1 MRRLFSTRTLF
12 LAFLVFLVPAASRAQ
27 VSVGVSVRV
36 GPPALPVYEQPP
48 CPVEGYLWTPGYW
61 AYGDEGY
68 YWVPGVWVAP
78 PRVGVLWTPGYWGW
92 NDGVYV
98 FHAGYWAPHVG
109 FYGGVNYGFG
119 YGGVGF
125 VGGEWRGGRF
135 AYNTAVVNVNRT
147 TIHNTYINKTVIVN
161 NRTVNR
167 TSFNGG
173 PGGINARPTREE
185 MSASRERHIQP
196 TAMQVSHQRFAGS
209 NRANFAS
216 ENHGRPAMAAMGR
229 VDAREGKQ
237 QARIDNGAKSGQ
249 LTPRETGRLE
259 NREANINREVRN
271 DRAANG
277 GKLTP
282 NERAQI
288 NHQQN
293 NASRQIYDDKHNA
306 RTDRVVQQHN
316 SAQESEHAQN
326 EHPHH

>member
-1 MRRLFSTRTLF
+1 MRRLFSTRALF
-12 LAFLVFLVPAASRAQ
+12 LTLLVFLVPAASRAQ

-36 GPPALPVYEQPP
+36 GPPPLPVYEQPP
-48 CPVEGYLWTPGYW
+48 CPVEGYMWTPGYW

-92 NDGVYV
+92 NEGVYV
-98 FHAGYWAPHVG
+98 FHAGYWGPHIG

-147 TIHNTYINKTVIVN
+147 VIHNTYINKTVIVN

-173 PGGINARPTREE
+173 PGGIAARPTRGE
-185 MSASRERHIQP
+185 MSTSHERHMQP
-196 TAMQVSHQRFAGS
+196 TAVQVSHQHSAGS

-216 ENHGRPAMAAMGR
+216 ENHGRPATAAMGR

-237 QARIDNGAKSGQ
+237 QARIANGAKSGQ

-259 NREANINREVRN
+259 NRQANINREVRN

-282 NERAQI
+282 QERSQV

-306 RTDRVVQQHN
+306 RTDRAVQQHN
-316 SAQESEHAQN
+316 APRSEHSS
-326 EHPHH
+326 EHPHR